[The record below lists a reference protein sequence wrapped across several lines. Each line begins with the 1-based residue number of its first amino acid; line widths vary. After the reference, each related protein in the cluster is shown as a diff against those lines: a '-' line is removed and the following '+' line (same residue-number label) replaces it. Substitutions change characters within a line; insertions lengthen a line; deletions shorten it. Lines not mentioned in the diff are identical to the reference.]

1 MPTGRH
7 QHRTSDVASGSKYG
21 VGTNGLDDARA
32 RHGSDGCATKRLD
45 QLETRAARK
54 TLYDERHKRVAASWH
69 EFGLDTRRCA
79 RKGDIGT
86 TLTQGV
92 GDGQRWC
99 NVTNGSASGN
109 QDPHWHASKAR
120 GRCGA

>member
-7 QHRTSDVASGSKYG
+7 QHRTSDVAPGPKYG
-21 VGTNGLDDARA
+21 VRTNGLDDART
-32 RHGSDGCATKRLD
+32 RHGSDGCPTKRLD
-45 QLETRAARK
+45 QFETWTSWK
-54 TLYDERHKRVAASWH
+54 TLYDERDKRIATSGH
-69 EFGLDTRRCA
+69 EFGLNTCWRT

-86 TLTQGV
+86 TLTQRV

-109 QDPHWHASKAR
+109 QDPHWHSSKAR
-120 GRCGA
+120 GRYGA